1 MKILFVFAAPILAA
15 VSAPAGE
22 NLVPSGGFEEFTIPQ
37 HNIQND
43 FGQATYAPW
52 RIFCVHDG
60 NASVPRWFYAGL
72 SKDAAEG
79 RQAFSFGTNE
89 SDDRGDCAIDQG
101 VPVEPGATYK
111 ISFAAK
117 DAGGCPQVNCG
128 ISEWKKDGGQTP
140 ESTLLHDDTQEIHDL
155 KPEYQT
161 FSTTYTVREGQA
173 VNLRFRPFDSAA
185 GGLPQN
191 ACTML
196 LDAVRMEKV
205 PTP

>member
-1 MKILFVFAAPILAA
+1 MKILFVFAAAILAA

-22 NLVPSGGFEEFTIPQ
+22 NLVPSGGFEEFTTPQ

-43 FGQATYAPW
+43 LGQATYAPW

-79 RQAFSFGTNE
+79 KQAFSFAINE
-89 SDDRGDCAIDQG
+89 SDDRGDCGIDLG
-101 VPVEPGATYK
+101 VPIEPGATYK

-117 DAGGCPQVNCG
+117 DAGGCPQVNFT
-128 ISEWKKDGGQTP
+128 IAEWKKSGSEQP
-140 ESTLLHDDTQEIHDL
+140 ESIVVNEVREIHDL
-155 KPEYQT
+155 TPEYQT
-161 FSTTYTVREGQA
+161 FTTNYTVRDGQSISLA
-173 VNLRFRPFDSAA
+173 FRPFDSSV

-205 PTP
+205 TTP